1 MFINNDYNDQKKDKL
16 SNWRKKGKMSPLG
29 TFFAQFFEL
38 ES

>member
-1 MFINNDYNDQKKDKL
+1 MITMI
-16 SNWRKKGKMSPLG
+16 RKKTNYQIGEKREKMSPLG